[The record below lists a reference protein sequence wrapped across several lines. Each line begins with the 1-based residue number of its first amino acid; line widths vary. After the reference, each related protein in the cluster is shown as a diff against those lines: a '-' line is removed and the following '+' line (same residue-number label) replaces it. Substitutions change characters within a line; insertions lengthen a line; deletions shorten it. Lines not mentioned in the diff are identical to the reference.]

1 MPNKRMPLALILLL
15 VLFLPM
21 FAQQT
26 SVKDMRSRV
35 KRLQQQ
41 IKEKEN
47 ILYSSEKD
55 VASKIRNL
63 GLLTSKID
71 EQKSLI
77 KLLEN
82 EVTLID
88 KEIEK
93 LSGEVK
99 RGEESVSK
107 SRSEYAAA
115 LTRAR
120 RYGTLQDKLL
130 FVVSADDF
138 NSMLRRYRYTREYM
152 NAHRK
157 LADEL
162 KEGIAV
168 LQAKR
173 SEIEKV
179 RADKMTSIEERK
191 GEQQTLRTLEEQQ
204 RTLVAELKR
213 ENNKVKKELNRQRT
227 ELDNLNAA
235 IDKAIAQEIEA
246 RRKAEERA
254 AQKKQMAA
262 KAEKEKSKGKSG
274 GKKKEKARKEAKEPE
289 LQQPKEEPR
298 TEPQPE
304 EYIPSSADIKKLT
317 GSFSENRG
325 RLPVPITGPYSVV
338 NSYGLQRA
346 ITGKGNVQIDLG
358 GVTFTGQRGA
368 KARSVFQGNVM
379 GVYGDNEYVFVLIS
393 HGSYITVYTRL
404 KNVRVKKGDKV
415 KAGDIIA
422 DIATDISGNTS
433 LLFQIRNGKTKL
445 NPYQWLKL

>member
-1 MPNKRMPLALILLL
+1 MSNKRMPLALILL
-15 VLFLPM
+15 VALFLPM

-227 ELDNLNAA
+227 ELDKLNAA

-274 GKKKEKARKEAKEPE
+274 SKKKAKARKEEVKEPE
-289 LQQPKEEPR
+289 QKQQARGEQ
-298 TEPQPE
+298 QPE
-304 EYIPSSADIKKLT
+304 EYTISSADIKKLT

>member
-1 MPNKRMPLALILLL
+1 MSNKRMPLALILL
-15 VLFLPM
+15 VALFLPM

-227 ELDNLNAA
+227 ELDKLNAA

-274 GKKKEKARKEAKEPE
+274 SKKKAKARKEEVKEPE
-289 LQQPKEEPR
+289 QKQQARVEQ
-298 TEPQPE
+298 QPE
-304 EYIPSSADIKKLT
+304 EHTISSADIKKLT

>member
-1 MPNKRMPLALILLL
+1 MPNKRMPLALILL
-15 VLFLPM
+15 VALFLPM

-227 ELDNLNAA
+227 ELDKLNAA

-274 GKKKEKARKEAKEPE
+274 SKKKAKARKEDKEPE
-289 LQQPKEEPR
+289 QKQQVRVEQ
-298 TEPQPE
+298 QPE
-304 EYIPSSADIKKLT
+304 EYTISSADIKKLT

>member
-1 MPNKRMPLALILLL
+1 MPNKRMPLALILL
-15 VLFLPM
+15 VALFLPM

-130 FVVSADDF
+130 FVVSGDDF

-162 KEGIAV
+162 KEDIAV

-227 ELDNLNAA
+227 ELDKLNAA
-235 IDKAIAQEIEA
+235 IDKAIALEIEA

-274 GKKKEKARKEAKEPE
+274 SKKKAKARKEEVKEPE
-289 LQQPKEEPR
+289 QKQQARVEQ
-298 TEPQPE
+298 QPE
-304 EYIPSSADIKKLT
+304 EYTISSADIKKLT